1 MKREDIIK
9 SDEYWAT
16 TLDARLSS
24 LNYKGKYKKR
34 DLIKKILDMKN
45 ELLES
50 QQNQEGMYTKNEV
63 IELCKKAYFDGSP
76 ILMN

>member
-34 DLIKKILDMKN
+34 DLIKKILDMKT
-45 ELLES
+45 EL
-50 QQNQEGMYTKNEV
+50 YTVDKDRFNPGGCLLFV
-63 IELCKKAYFDGSP
+63 ILFATI
-76 ILMN
+76 ILMIIFL